1 MARQQIIESTVAGI
15 PCQVQIDHFVSVKGD
30 SSTWASDWDFY
41 GYTEIEFTVCDR
53 RGRAAPWLTNKLTAD
68 DKARIEQEI
77 EEFMGVPA

>member
-41 GYTEIEFTVCDR
+41 GYTEI
-53 RGRAAPWLTNKLTAD
+53 
-68 DKARIEQEI
+68 
-77 EEFMGVPA
+77 